1 MYFYS
6 GNTNT
11 DIRNKV
17 QMNEIK
23 KTDSEINADEEL
35 VSLIS
40 DQKIKGTKEISANSS
55 SLKQEESVEKEKSS
69 LGTTNFRISVY

>member
-1 MYFYS
+1 MSVKSLLQLILLLLIFVIIGGIYFLYFYS

-23 KTDSEINADEEL
+23 KTESEINTDEEL

-40 DQKIKGTKEISANSS
+40 DQKIKI
-55 SLKQEESVEKEKSS
+55 L
-69 LGTTNFRISVY
+69 I